1 VWHLRRDGQ
10 KVKNKK
16 PSKIATTLFMALAFV
31 IVPTLATALI
41 GVGLLFGITLGWL
54 ERSRTKF

>member
-1 VWHLRRDGQ
+1 
-10 KVKNKK
+10 VKSKK
-16 PSKIATTLFMALAFV
+16 PSKIATALFMALAFV
-31 IVPTLATALI
+31 IVPTLATALL